1 MSNTRT
7 IHFKPIA
14 TPRNKKVQS
23 GDYRSAFSVKK
34 LQTYCW
40 FENHPVNYDPND
52 MAQTQDL
59 EPVFAETSG
68 FYIFRKEDY
77 LQSNTRINKPEYPV
91 EISELEGIDID
102 TEEDYNSALRAAQ
115 QPNVIRHSRLIF
127 CQLYP
132 KDCA

>member
-1 MSNTRT
+1 
-7 IHFKPIA
+7 
-14 TPRNKKVQS
+14 
-23 GDYRSAFSVKK
+23 
-34 LQTYCW
+34 
-40 FENHPVNYDPND
+40 

-77 LQSNTRINKPEYPV
+77 LQSNTRIKREYPV

-102 TEEDYNSALRAAQ
+102 TEEDTKQHYERSAT
-115 QPNVIRHSRLIF
+115 NVIRHSRLIF

-132 KDCA
+132 KLCMRIQTLRESTFPHRI